1 MERDFA
7 WKKLISRSNHW
18 LDVHTATAAVKLD
31 VTVNKCPDRVI
42 AAEANIATRSELGT
56 TLAKDDVTGD
66 DGLAAKFFH
75 TETLADA
82 VASVFDTA
90 LSFFMGHEILLGG
103 DGFDFETG
111 KLAAMTDGAVVALT
125 SAEFESDHFVI
136 LKLIDDFSAHFGAGD
151 ERLADLKI
159 SAIGYEKHF
168 GKIDIRT
175 DFRVEFFDVDFVT
188 GLDSILFATCLYHC
202 VCHKKT
208 KLNRVGENG
217 GKRFLCKRKNPP

>member
-1 MERDFA
+1 
-7 WKKLISRSNHW
+7 
-18 LDVHTATAAVKLD
+18 
-31 VTVNKCPDRVI
+31 VTVNESPDRVI
-42 AAEANIATRSELGT
+42 ASEANIATRSELSA

-136 LKLIDDFSAHFGAGD
+136 LKLIDDFGADFGAGD
-151 ERLADLKI
+151 EGLADLKI
-159 SAIGYEKHF
+159 RSIGYEKNF
-168 GKIDIRT
+168 GKIDIRA
-175 DFRVEFFDVDFVT
+175 DFRVEFFDVDFVA
-188 GLDSILFATCLYHC
+188 GLDSILFATCLYHL
-202 VCHKKT
+202 V
-208 KLNRVGENG
+208 
-217 GKRFLCKRKNPP
+217 FLWHTQ

>member
-1 MERDFA
+1 M
-7 WKKLISRSNHW
+7 
-18 LDVHTATAAVKLD
+18 
-31 VTVNKCPDRVI
+31 TVNESPDGVI
-42 AAEANIATRSELGT
+42 ASEAHIATGRELGA
-56 TLAKDDVTGD
+56 TLAEDDVACD
-66 DGLAAKFFH
+66 DRFAAKFFH

-111 KLAAMTDGAVVALT
+111 ELATMTDSAVVALT

-136 LKLIDDFSAHFGAGD
+136 LELIHNFGADFGAGN

-159 SAIGYEKHF
+159 RSIGNEKHF
-168 GKIDIRT
+168 GKMDVRA
-175 DFRVEFFDVDFVT
+175 DFTVEFFYVDFVA
-188 GLDSILFATCLYHC
+188 GLDSILFSTCLYHC

-217 GKRFLCKRKNPP
+217 GK